1 MSGTAVGG
9 ISIPIFAVDNATAVI
24 NRVNKSIA
32 GMTQGTQ
39 RFGAATKKST
49 DVSALNH
56 LSLSMKG
63 LGTNVM
69 GVFRASQRVVPL
81 LGVIASGSIVGGVA
95 ALERRWAELSQAVS
109 NTSVRLGITTSSLTA
124 WQGAARLA
132 GASSEDMTAGLA
144 SLDEKLRSATFRGDA
159 MAIQTFNKLR
169 VNFGQI
175 GVQARTAD
183 SAMRDV
189 AEGIS
194 RIYKEEGRG
203 AAFRAAQNLGL
214 EALFPQLIK
223 GGAAWDAYIEDVK
236 RLGGVLTPDMIE
248 RAEKLRN
255 SFARVETAVGG
266 FANRISDALEPSIT
280 PMLNAMAD
288 WIGQN
293 STWIAQDIGG
303 WVSKLS
309 ESIKK
314 IDWTPAKQGAGEFWD
329 WLVKINEFAFDSVNK
344 TIKTI
349 VTPPGQPVGP
359 GADNSAEMQ
368 ANRRHW
374 EDFVAW
380 LKSFGQTDFPITP
393 YKPGQS
399 VYSGYGDQSTGPIS
413 DWLRRQASFARLQG
427 IPTDTSFPWPHLAP
441 SGGTPRS
448 ISMPQAP
455 SAAAGVMQRV
465 HDFFAGKGVPEEN
478 IAGILANVAAESG
491 FDPTARGDGGTSYG
505 LFQDHA
511 GRMTAL
517 MDRYGATPSVD
528 QQLEYQ
534 WGEPQMRAALAA
546 MRGQNP
552 TASGRIFSRIDE
564 APAGGAAEDMRRGL
578 AAPQFMQGHVQV
590 DVTIDHKGGM
600 TSAKVGANG
609 IAQASPVRVLNP
621 LPGMGL

>member
-9 ISIPIFAVDNATAVI
+9 IAIPIFAVDNATAVI

-95 ALERRWAELSQAVS
+95 ALERRWAELGQAVS

-236 RLGGVLTPDMIE
+236 RLGGVMTPDMIE

-255 SFARVETAVGG
+255 GFSRLGIAVEG
-266 FANRISDALEPSIT
+266 FANRISDALEPVMT
-280 PMLNAMAD
+280 PLLNSMAELVALN
-288 WIGQN
+288 G
-293 STWIAQDIGG
+293 TWISQDIGKYARELADY
-303 WVSKLS
+303 VKN
-309 ESIKK
+309 
-314 IDWTPAKQGAGEFWD
+314 IDWTQAIKGAESFW
-329 WLVKINEFAFDSVNK
+329 
-344 TIKTI
+344 
-349 VTPPGQPVGP
+349 G
-359 GADNSAEMQ
+359 
-368 ANRRHW
+368 
-374 EDFVAW
+374 W
-380 LKSFGQTDFPITP
+380 LKKILEYAFPQKNNTPFGPENNPELGGRAAGGSADGGSADGGSAGANSHEPGNWLWQWYRGGYAARPWWLGGTGQAELSEDQQHPYRFLPNLHWPHFESTAGGGRPITVP
-393 YKPGQS
+393 
-399 VYSGYGDQSTGPIS
+399 
-413 DWLRRQASFARLQG
+413 QG
-427 IPTDTSFPWPHLAP
+427 
-441 SGGTPRS
+441 
-448 ISMPQAP
+448 P
-455 SAAAGVMQRV
+455 SAAAGVMQQV

-478 IAGILANVAAESG
+478 IAGILANVSAESG
-491 FDPTARGDGGTSYG
+491 FNPNIWNPEHTSFG
-505 LFQDHA
+505 LFQDT
-511 GRMTAL
+511 GDRLTGL
-517 MDRYGATPSVD
+517 NKRYGETPSVAD
-528 QQLEYQ
+528 QLANA
-534 WGEPQMRAALAA
+534 WGEPQVQAALRA
-546 MRGQNP
+546 MRNRNS
-552 TASGRIFSRIDE
+552 TESGAIFSRVGE
-564 APAGGAAEDMRRGL
+564 SPAGGISEDMRRG
-578 AAPQFMQGHVQV
+578 AASPQFMQGAVQV
-590 DVTIDHKGGM
+590 DVNIRHDGTTTANAKGR
-600 TSAKVGANG
+600 G
-609 IAQASPVRVLNP
+609 IAQVSPPRVSSP
-621 LPGMGL
+621 MPGYGF